1 MAACDAKAAPGRQ
14 KPGGRVRQPPV
25 EGPLPTDQVNLTNE
39 EARITPKADGG
50 FEQSRRRWQRT
61 AC

>member
-1 MAACDAKAAPGRQ
+1 
-14 KPGGRVRQPPV
+14 VRQPPV

-39 EARITPKADGG
+39 ESRISPKAAGG
-50 FEQSRRRWQRT
+50 FEQSYNARRRWQRT